1 VSSKNNVN
9 PDHYKIAGRNRPNE
23 RRPEGSRPA
32 ERDVQPRE
40 RWNEREK
47 EKKNAAER

>member
-23 RRPEGSRPA
+23 RRPGGSRPA
-32 ERDVQPRE
+32 ERDAQPRE
-40 RWNEREK
+40 RWNERAK